1 MYKDLLYAQA
11 VTELAYKCAN
21 GENVSPFEVYCA
33 YNALTAKQKT
43 YVNLHGVKPMDELIP
58 TKQGKTPPS
67 PEPEPGT
74 QTGGCN
80 GSIATVGSML
90 GLLAIMSLIFACAK
104 KKESEV

>member
-1 MYKDLLYAQA
+1 MSSIGIKSTKTIID
-11 VTELAYKCAN
+11 
-21 GENVSPFEVYCA
+21 S
-33 YNALTAKQKT
+33 AKKIATKKT